1 MTNVE
6 KLLCRSSTHS
16 IPQVRAKE
24 PAIPISD
31 SRSIQSLRVEY
42 QRTSD
47 QMRQFFSE
55 SQDGPVLVQRR
66 AELVDHLI
74 ERLWL
79 EHIASEEYGPHGL
92 TLAAVGGYGRRQLF
106 PYSDIDLLFI
116 SADATTEGA
125 HKAEIRKL
133 SQDLWDIGLRASTTT
148 RTLAECERVSEENP
162 EFTLSLLDRR
172 YIAGDFA
179 LFEELDLERIPALV
193 ERRRSQMFAAITQ
206 LTRARHAKYQ
216 RTLFH
221 LEPNVKDGL
230 GGLRDFHTCAWLS
243 QLLPESTR
251 FSVSRYEKD
260 LLVERQDDSA
270 LAHQFLITVR
280 SFLHYRSQ
288 RDDNMLYWQAQD
300 EAARLRLGLS
310 AVRSRLSDKRP
321 PDTAGWMR
329 QYFRHARS
337 IEWLSRQ
344 MLDEIPSGR
353 RAVMDQIRQWRSRT
367 VLRGCPVADGKIALK
382 TVAEY
387 SDPDRVLTLFQT
399 ISEQPMQL
407 TREAEGH
414 LSDSLAVL
422 AERLPEGGALWERV
436 RRILLGSEVANALRV
451 MHALGILEL
460 ILPEFHGVDAL
471 VVRDAYHRYTVDE
484 HTFLILE
491 NLHALAQPHDEWEK
505 GFASIL
511 REVEEP
517 ELLYLAA
524 LLHDTGKARSEGS
537 HTDHS
542 MWIAD
547 AVCERWRLSPTQ
559 RETVLRLIRSHL
571 EMSLA
576 LRKDIYDA
584 ETIRMFADLVGTP
597 NNLRLL
603 TLLTYADIHSVNPEA
618 LTPWKAE
625 NLWRLYMATSNCLD
639 RNVDEDRI
647 EADADTAAVQQVIAL
662 SPDDS
667 VAIHRFLAGL
677 PQRYVRTRSAAEIL
691 THWKLASQ
699 LGYTASS
706 VVLTRTGA
714 WWDCTLITRDRPFL
728 FADAAGALTAWGM
741 DILKAD
747 AFSNAAGIVID
758 HFRFLDR
765 YETLALN
772 PAETE
777 RFQKSLADVASGL
790 VSVEKLLAARAHS
803 ARTQNHKTR
812 VETRLSV
819 DNTSSTHSTILQV
832 ITQDT
837 PGLLRRLSLVLA
849 QQKCDISVAL
859 IDTEGEVAIDVF
871 YLTKGSNPD
880 ESSSSR
886 ERTENTKLDPEFL
899 DRLQKVLADALQ
911 PTIAPR

>member
-1 MTNVE
+1 
-6 KLLCRSSTHS
+6 
-16 IPQVRAKE
+16 
-24 PAIPISD
+24 
-31 SRSIQSLRVEY
+31 
-42 QRTSD
+42 
-47 QMRQFFSE
+47 MRQFFSE
-55 SQDGPVLVQRR
+55 SQDGSVLVQRR

-79 EHIASEEYGPHGL
+79 EHIASEEYGPQGL
-92 TLAAVGGYGRRQLF
+92 TLAAIGGYGRRQLF

-148 RTLAECERVSEENP
+148 RTLAECERISEENP

-193 ERRRSQMFAAITQ
+193 ERRRSQLFAAIAQ

-243 QLLPESTR
+243 QLLPESAR
-251 FSVSRYEKD
+251 FSASCYEKD

-300 EAARLRLGLS
+300 EAAQLRLGVS
-310 AVRSRLSDKRP
+310 TVRSRLTEKRP
-321 PDTAGWMR
+321 ADTAGWMR

-353 RAVMDQIRQWRSRT
+353 LAMMDQIRQWRSRT
-367 VLRGCPVADGKIALK
+367 VLSGCPVADGKIALK

-387 SDPDRVLTLFQT
+387 SDPDRVLTLFQM
-399 ISEQPMQL
+399 IAEQSLQL

-422 AERLPEGGALWERV
+422 AERLPEGAALWERV
-436 RRILLGSEVANALRV
+436 RRILLGPEVAQALRV

-491 NLHALAQPHDEWEK
+491 NLHALALPHNEWES
-505 GFASIL
+505 GFSSIL

-547 AVCERWRLSPTQ
+547 AVCERWRLTPTQ
-559 RETVLRLIRSHL
+559 RETVLRLIRNHL

-625 NLWRLYMATSNCLD
+625 NLWRLYMATSNYLD

-667 VAIHRFLAGL
+667 VAIHHFLAGL
-677 PQRYVRTRSAAEIL
+677 PQRYLRTRLAAEIL
-691 THWKLASQ
+691 THLQLASR
-699 LGYTASS
+699 LGDTSS
-706 VVLTRTGA
+706 SAVLTRSGA

-728 FADAAGALTAWGM
+728 FADAAGCLTAWGM

-777 RFQKSLADVASGL
+777 RFQKSLTDVASGL

-819 DNTSSTHSTILQV
+819 DNISSTHSTILQV

-871 YLTKGSNPD
+871 YLTKGSDPHGT
-880 ESSSSR
+880 SSPNNQ
-886 ERTENTKLDPEFL
+886 TENAKLDPEFL
-899 DRLQKVLADALQ
+899 DHLQTVLANALQ
-911 PTIAPR
+911 TSATPR

>member
-1 MTNVE
+1 
-6 KLLCRSSTHS
+6 
-16 IPQVRAKE
+16 
-24 PAIPISD
+24 
-31 SRSIQSLRVEY
+31 
-42 QRTSD
+42 
-47 QMRQFFSE
+47 MRQFFSE

-79 EHIASEEYGPHGL
+79 DHIASEEYGPRGL
-92 TLAAVGGYGRRQLF
+92 TLAAIGGYGRRQLF

-116 SADATTEGA
+116 AADATTEGA
-125 HKAEIRKL
+125 HKAGIRKL
-133 SQDLWDIGLRASTTT
+133 SQDLWDIGLRASATT
-148 RTLAECERVSEENP
+148 RTLAECERVSDENP

-179 LFEELDLERIPALV
+179 LFEELDQERIPALV
-193 ERRRSQMFAAITQ
+193 ERRRTQLFAAVAQ
-206 LTRARHAKYQ
+206 LTRARHAKFQ

-230 GGLRDFHTCAWLS
+230 GGLRDFHTCAWLN
-243 QLLPESTR
+243 QLLPESAR
-251 FSVSRYEKD
+251 YSASRYEKD

-270 LAHQFLITVR
+270 LAHRFLITVR

-300 EAARLRLGLS
+300 EAAKLRLGMS
-310 AVRSRLSDKRP
+310 TERSRQTEKRP
-321 PDTAGWMR
+321 ADTAGWMR

-337 IEWLSRQ
+337 IEWLARQ

-353 RAVMDQIRQWRSRT
+353 LAVMDQIRQWRGRT
-367 VLRGCPVADGKIALK
+367 VLSGCPVADGKIALK

-387 SDPDRVLTLFQT
+387 SDPDRVLTLFQLRAA
-399 ISEQPMQL
+399 QPLQM

-422 AERLPEGGALWERV
+422 AERLPEGPALWERV
-436 RRILLGSEVANALRV
+436 RRILLGPEVANALRL

-460 ILPEFHGVDAL
+460 ILPEFHCVDAL

-491 NLHALAQPHDEWEK
+491 NLHALNQPHDEWET

-511 REVEEP
+511 REVDEP
-517 ELLYLAA
+517 QLLYLSA
-524 LLHDTGKARSEGS
+524 LLHDTGKARSEGN

-547 AVCERWRLSPTQ
+547 AVCDRWRLTPTQ
-559 RETVLRLIRSHL
+559 REAVLRLIRNHL

-576 LRKDIYDA
+576 LRKDIYDS
-584 ETIRMFADLVGTP
+584 ETIRMFANVVGTP

-603 TLLTYADIHSVNPEA
+603 TLLTFADIHSVNPEA

-625 NLWRLYMATSNCLD
+625 NLWRLYMATSNYLD

-662 SPDDS
+662 SPGDS
-667 VAIHRFLAGL
+667 VAIHHFLAGL
-677 PQRYVRTRSAAEIL
+677 PQRYLRTRSATETL
-691 THWKLASQ
+691 THWQLASQ
-699 LGYTASS
+699 LDKTSS
-706 VVLTRTGA
+706 NAVLTRNGA

-728 FADAAGALTAWGM
+728 FADVAGCLTAWGM

-772 PAETE
+772 PVETE
-777 RFQKSLADVASGL
+777 RFQKSLTDVASGL
-790 VSVEKLLAARAHS
+790 LPVEKLLAARAHS
-803 ARTQNHKTR
+803 ARTRNHKTC
-812 VETRLSV
+812 VETQLSV
-819 DNTSSTHSTILQV
+819 DNASSTHSTILQV

-871 YLTKGSNPD
+871 YLTKGSDPQ
-880 ESSSSR
+880 ETSSSG
-886 ERTENTKLDPEFL
+886 EQAEKAKLDPEFL
-899 DRLQKVLADALQ
+899 DHLQKVLTEALQ
-911 PTIAPR
+911 TPAPTR

>member
-1 MTNVE
+1 
-6 KLLCRSSTHS
+6 
-16 IPQVRAKE
+16 
-24 PAIPISD
+24 
-31 SRSIQSLRVEY
+31 
-42 QRTSD
+42 
-47 QMRQFFSE
+47 MREFFAE
-55 SQDGPVLVQRR
+55 SQDGAVLVQRR
-66 AELVDHLI
+66 AELVDHII

-79 EHIASEEYGPHGL
+79 EHIATEEYGPQGL
-92 TLAAVGGYGRRQLF
+92 TLAAIGGYGRRQLF

-116 SADATTEGA
+116 ASDATAEGS

-133 SQDLWDIGLRASTTT
+133 SQDLWDIGLRASATT
-148 RTLAECERVSEENP
+148 RTLAECERISEENP

-172 YIAGDFA
+172 YVAGDFA

-193 ERRRSQMFAAITQ
+193 ERRRSQLFTAIAQ
-206 LTRARHAKYQ
+206 LTSARHAKFQ

-221 LEPNVKDGL
+221 LEPNVKDGV
-230 GGLRDFHTCAWLS
+230 GGLRDFHTCVWLG
-243 QLLPESTR
+243 QMLPEATR
-251 FSVSRYEKD
+251 YSVSRYEKD

-280 SFLHYRSQ
+280 TFLHYRSQ

-300 EAARLRLGLS
+300 EAAERYLGL
-310 AVRSRLSDKRP
+310 AVVKPRLTDKRP
-321 PDTAGWMR
+321 ADTAGWMR

-337 IEWLSRQ
+337 IEWLTRQ

-353 RAVMDQIRQWRSRT
+353 LALIDQIRQWRSRT
-367 VLRGCPVADGKIALK
+367 VLSGCPVADGKISLK
-382 TVAEY
+382 TDAEY
-387 SDPDRVLTLFQT
+387 ADPNRVLTLFQMLA
-399 ISEQPMQL
+399 QQRLQL

-414 LSDSLAVL
+414 LSESLGVL
-422 AERLPEGGALWERV
+422 AERLPEGSALWERV
-436 RRILLGSEVANALRV
+436 RQILLGPEVAHSLRI

-491 NLHALAQPHDEWEK
+491 NLHALSQPNDEWES
-505 GFASIL
+505 GFAAIL

-537 HTDHS
+537 HTEHS

-547 AVCERWRLSPTQ
+547 AVCERWHLTPTQ
-559 RETVLRLIRSHL
+559 RETVLWLIRHHL

-576 LRKDIYDA
+576 MRKDIFDA
-584 ETIRMFADLVGTP
+584 ETARMFAELVGTP
-597 NNLRLL
+597 YNLRLL

-625 NLWRLYMATSNCLD
+625 NLWRLYMATSNYLD

-647 EADADTAAVQQVIAL
+647 EADADTAAIQQVIAL
-662 SPDDS
+662 SPNDS
-667 VAIHRFLAGL
+667 VAIHSFLAGL
-677 PQRYVRTRSAAEIL
+677 PQRYLRTRTAQEIL
-691 THWKLASQ
+691 THWQLAAQ
-699 LGYTASS
+699 LEESS
-706 VVLTRTGA
+706 SRLVLTRADA
-714 WWDCTLITRDRPFL
+714 WWECTLITHDRPFL
-728 FADAAGALTAWGM
+728 FADVAGALTAWGM

-765 YETLALN
+765 YETLTLN
-772 PAETE
+772 PAETK
-777 RFQKSLADVASGL
+777 RFEKSLTDVASGT
-790 VSVEKLLAARAHS
+790 VSVERLLAARAHS
-803 ARTQNHKTR
+803 ARTQNNKTR

-871 YLTKGSNPD
+871 YLTKGADPS
-880 ESSSSR
+880 EKSSPGAQP
-886 ERTENTKLDPEFL
+886 ENAKLDPAFL
-899 DRLQKVLADALQ
+899 DHLQNVLAEALQ
-911 PTIAPR
+911 TSAPSR

>member
-1 MTNVE
+1 M
-6 KLLCRSSTHS
+6 
-16 IPQVRAKE
+16 
-24 PAIPISD
+24 
-31 SRSIQSLRVEY
+31 LRVEY
-42 QRTSD
+42 QRTSE

-79 EHIASEEYGPHGL
+79 EHIASEEYGPQGL
-92 TLAAVGGYGRRQLF
+92 TLAAVGGYGRRRLF

-116 SADATTEGA
+116 ATDATTEGA
-125 HKAEIRKL
+125 HKAGIRKL
-133 SQDLWDIGLRASTTT
+133 SQDLWDIGLRASATV
-148 RTLAECERVSEENP
+148 RTLAECERVSDENP

-193 ERRRSQMFAAITQ
+193 ERRRSQLFAAIAQ
-206 LTRARHAKYQ
+206 LTRARYAKYQ

-221 LEPNVKDGL
+221 LEPNVKDGV
-230 GGLRDFHTCAWLS
+230 GGLRDFHTCAWLN
-243 QLLPESTR
+243 QLLPESAR
-251 FSVSRYEKD
+251 YSASRYEKD

-300 EAARLRLGLS
+300 EAAKVRLGIS
-310 AVRSRLSDKRP
+310 TVRSRLTDKRP
-321 PDTAGWMR
+321 ADTAGWMR

-337 IEWLSRQ
+337 IEWLTRQ

-353 RAVMDQIRQWRSRT
+353 LAVMDQIRQWRSRT
-367 VLRGCPVADGKIALK
+367 VLSGCPVADGKIALK

-387 SDPDRVLTLFQT
+387 SDPDRVLTLFQM
-399 ISEQPMQL
+399 IAEQPLQL

-422 AERLPEGGALWERV
+422 AERLPEGAPLWERV
-436 RRILLGSEVANALRV
+436 RRILLGPEVANALRV

-491 NLHALAQPHDEWEK
+491 NLHALNQAHDEWEK

-537 HTDHS
+537 HTDQS

-547 AVCERWRLSPTQ
+547 AVCERWHLTPSQ
-559 RETVLRLIRSHL
+559 RETVLRLIRNHL

-576 LRKDIYDA
+576 LRKDIFDA

-597 NNLRLL
+597 NNLRVL

-625 NLWRLYMATSNCLD
+625 NLWRLYMATSNYLD

-647 EADADTAAVQQVIAL
+647 QADADTAAVQQVVAL
-662 SPDDS
+662 SPDNS
-667 VAIHRFLAGL
+667 AAIHSFLAGL
-677 PQRYVRTRSAAEIL
+677 PQRYLRTRSATEIL
-691 THWKLASQ
+691 THWQLASQ
-699 LGYTASS
+699 LGDTGSR
-706 VVLTRTGA
+706 VVLTRADA
-714 WWDCTLITRDRPFL
+714 WWECTLITHDRPFL
-728 FADAAGALTAWGM
+728 FADAAGTLTAWGM

-747 AFSNAAGIVID
+747 AFSNADGIVID

-765 YETLALN
+765 YETLSLN

-777 RFQKSLADVASGL
+777 RFQKSLTDVASGV
-790 VSVEKLLAARAHS
+790 VSVERLLAARAHS
-803 ARTQNHKTR
+803 ARTQNHKTL

-849 QQKCDISVAL
+849 QQECDISVAL

-871 YLTKGSNPD
+871 YLTKTAEPSRT
-880 ESSSSR
+880 SST
-886 ERTENTKLDPEFL
+886 ENRTEKAKLDPEFL
-899 DRLQKVLADALQ
+899 DHLQKVLVDALQ
-911 PTIAPR
+911 MSATPR